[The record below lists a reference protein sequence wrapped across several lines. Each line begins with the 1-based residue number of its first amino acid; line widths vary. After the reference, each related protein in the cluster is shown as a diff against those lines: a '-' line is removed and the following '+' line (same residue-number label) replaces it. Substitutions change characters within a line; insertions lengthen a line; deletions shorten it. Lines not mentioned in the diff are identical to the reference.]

1 MKNFRRFGWAIA
13 TVLLLATPSAMSAQI
28 VSAPEPFVFDN
39 GEDAKNIPF
48 EFAGNHIYVRV
59 RVNGGAPL
67 WFLFDSGAAENALLV
82 DPKSVAPQTGPITNA
97 RIALAGVTLNAQTLE
112 PRPFTFASSDGHP
125 VDGFLTYGFIRNFV
139 VEINY
144 AARTLSL
151 YDPKRF
157 RYDGPGERLRLRA
170 LEADGGANVYLMD
183 LAVKSPDGKSV
194 SGHFIVDTGVRL
206 ALTFN
211 TPFVQEHDLLAS
223 QTRTVT
229 AIVGSGLMIKDTTLV
244 LGRVPRV
251 AAGNLV
257 LKNVVAGFSQYKT
270 GVLAL
275 SEFDGIVG
283 GEFLRRFRVILDY
296 SRNEMILE
304 RNAEFPQAFEY
315 DMSGALLQAE
325 GKNLDSF
332 RVHAVIAGS
341 PAAEAGLLEGDR
353 LVSIDGKAASDFSL
367 QAVQDL
373 FRQDGQRHALRIER
387 GGKTIELILRLR
399 RLV

>member
-1 MKNFRRFGWAIA
+1 MKTFRRLGWAVA
-13 TVLLLATPSAMSAQI
+13 SALLLATPSTVSAQI
-28 VSAPEPFVFDN
+28 AAAPEPFVFDN
-39 GEDAKNIPF
+39 GQDARNIPF
-48 EFAGNHIYVRV
+48 ELAGNHIYVRV

-67 WFLFDSGAAENALLV
+67 WFLLDSGAAENALLV

-97 RIALAGVTLNAQTLE
+97 RISLAGVTLNAQTLE
-112 PRPFTFASSDGHP
+112 LRPFTFASSDGHP

-139 VEINY
+139 VDINY

-151 YDPKRF
+151 YDPKHF
-157 RYDGPGERLRLRA
+157 RYDGPGERVRLTP

-183 LAVKSPDGKSV
+183 LAVTSPDGKTV

-211 TPFVQEHDLLAS
+211 TPFVQKHDLLAS

-229 AIVGSGLMIKDTTLV
+229 AIVGSGLAIKDTTLV
-244 LGRVPRV
+244 LGRMPTVV
-251 AAGNLV
+251 TGNVV

-304 RNAEFPQAFEY
+304 RNAEFRQAFEY

-325 GKNLDSF
+325 GENLDMF
-332 RVHAVIAGS
+332 RVRAVIAGS

-353 LVSIDGKAASDFSL
+353 IVAIDGRAASNFSL
-367 QAVQDL
+367 QAIQGL
-373 FRQDGQRHALRIER
+373 FRQDGKRHALRIVR
-387 GGKTIELILRLR
+387 NGKVIKTILRLR
-399 RLV
+399 RLI